1 MADYDNNR
9 RPEDNRRPEEI
20 EDDLNRT
27 RAQVSSTIDAIQ
39 SKLTPGQMMDQ
50 AFAYARTSL
59 PADFGA
65 NLGNTIRDNP
75 VPVALVGVGLAWL
88 MMSGQQSDGRARARR
103 QIYNSRDLA
112 GRSSALDYD
121 DSLAFDG
128 TYGTAYSSD
137 MESGA
142 SHEGKMHRAASA
154 ISEKSSDL
162 KDRASETGRSLMDKA
177 SELGHR
183 ISDSTSSM
191 TERARDMSHQARDRM
206 QGSTGEARA
215 RAGELSQRSQ
225 QQYYR
230 AKDSF
235 GRMLDEQPLVLG
247 ILGVAVGTLLGAAL
261 PGTKREDEMMGRTRD
276 DLLQK
281 AKETANQQA
290 DRIKESAQR
299 VAQVAKDEAKG
310 AASDVTSS
318 ARTTENGHAK
328 DATASG
334 SAGSSKTEGAP
345 GQHGY
350 H

>member
-1 MADYDNNR
+1 MADYDNNH

-39 SKLTPGQMMDQ
+39 NKLTPGQMMDQ

-59 PADFGA
+59 PADFGT
-65 NLGNTIRDNP
+65 NLGNTVRDNP
-75 VPVALVGVGLAWL
+75 VPAALVGVGLAWL
-88 MMSGQQSDGRARARR
+88 MMSGQQSDGRARSRR
-103 QIYNSRDLA
+103 NIYNSRDLA
-112 GRSSALDYD
+112 GRDPALAYD
-121 DSLAFDG
+121 DS
-128 TYGTAYSSD
+128 YGTAYSSD
-137 MESGA
+137 MQDGA

-191 TERARDMSHQARDRM
+191 TERARDMTHQARDRM
-206 QGSTGEARA
+206 QGSTGDARA
-215 RAGELSQRSQ
+215 RAGELGQRSQ
-225 QQYYR
+225 EQYYR

-261 PGTKREDEMMGRTRD
+261 PSTRREDEMMGHTRD

-281 AKETANQQA
+281 AKETASQQA
-290 DRIKESAQR
+290 DRVKESAQR

-310 AASDVTSS
+310 AASDVSS
-318 ARTTENGHAK
+318 SVRTTENGHAT

-334 SAGSSKTEGAP
+334 SSAGSSKTEGAP